1 MSKTRFSMKWDDTQT
16 PEVPRS
22 AEPVA
27 LEDYKPRRESLIE
40 AAMDAT
46 LQERTYSQSVHE
58 RSYGQNVQDRS
69 YSHDEVRLEMPIQAR
84 LETRRDVGDETVI
97 DIPIE
102 AQRDV
107 ALGFA
112 NLIPQTEAAEHFEAL
127 KANLWARY
135 SETAMKVVLFVG
147 ATSGSGASTAAANFA
162 AMLAQDAATRVLLI
176 DANLRTQ
183 ERSEPLSDDIS
194 QRAAGVSLARLLAGP
209 RAPVYPV
216 PGPSN
221 LYVLPSGT
229 KCSMPL
235 SLFQSSAFDD
245 FLKSVRQR
253 FQYVVIDAPPLQ
265 GFPESLVL
273 SRKADGV
280 ILVVESEKTR
290 KRTAL
295 WAKQQ
300 IEAVGGKLLG
310 VVLNK
315 RKYYIPDWL
324 YRRI

>member
-1 MSKTRFSMKWDDTQT
+1 MSKTRFSMQWNDTQT
-16 PEVPRS
+16 AEASGRT
-22 AEPVA
+22 EPVM
-27 LEDYKPRRESLIE
+27 LDDYKPRRESLIE

-46 LQERTYSQSVHE
+46 SQTRGVGS
-58 RSYGQNVQDRS
+58 
-69 YSHDEVRLEMPIQAR
+69 DELRLELPIHAR
-84 LETRRDVGDETVI
+84 LETRHRTDDGEMVE
-97 DIPIE
+97 IPIE

-112 NLIPQTEAAEHFEAL
+112 TLVPQTQAAEHFESL

-135 SETAMKVVLFVG
+135 PETAMKVVLFVG
-147 ATSGSGASTAAANFA
+147 ATSGSGASTAAGNFA
-162 AMLAQDAATRVLLI
+162 AMLAQDPATRVLLI
-176 DANLRTQ
+176 DANLRTE
-183 ERSEPLSDDIS
+183 ERSDPVPDDMND
-194 QRAAGVSLARLLAGP
+194 RAAGVNLARLLAGP
-209 RAPVYPV
+209 IAPVYPV

-221 LYVLPSGT
+221 LYVLPRGT

-235 SLFQSSAFDD
+235 SLFQSAAFDD

-253 FQYVVIDAPPLQ
+253 FQHIVIDAPPLQ

-280 ILVVESEKTR
+280 ILVVESERTR

-295 WAKQQ
+295 WAKRQ
-300 IEAVGGKLLG
+300 IEAAGGKLLG

-315 RKYYIPDWL
+315 RKYNIPNWL
-324 YRRI
+324 YKRI

>member
-1 MSKTRFSMKWDDTQT
+1 MSKTRFSMQWNDTQT
-16 PEVPRS
+16 AEESRL
-22 AEPVA
+22 AEPVM
-27 LEDYKPRRESLIE
+27 LDDYKPRRESLIE
-40 AAMDAT
+40 AAMDVAA
-46 LQERTYSQSVHE
+46 QA
-58 RSYGQNVQDRS
+58 RSFGK
-69 YSHDEVRLEMPIQAR
+69 DEIRLEVPIHAR
-84 LETRRDVGDETVI
+84 LETRHKADDGAVV

-112 NLIPQTEAAEHFEAL
+112 TLVPQMEAAEHFEAL

-135 SETAMKVVLFVG
+135 SEAAMKVVLFVG

-162 AMLAQDAATRVLLI
+162 AMLAQDPATRVLLI
-176 DANLRTQ
+176 DANLRTE
-183 ERSEPLSDDIS
+183 ERREPVPNDMND
-194 QRAAGVSLARLLAGP
+194 RAAGVNLARLLAGP
-209 RAPVYPV
+209 TAPVYPV

-235 SLFQSSAFDD
+235 SLFQSAAFDD

-253 FQYVVIDAPPLQ
+253 FQYVVVDAPPLQ

-295 WAKQQ
+295 WAKRQ
-300 IEAVGGKLLG
+300 IEAAGGKLLG

-315 RKYYIPDWL
+315 RKYNIPDWL
-324 YRRI
+324 YKRI

>member
-1 MSKTRFSMKWDDTQT
+1 MSKTRFSMQWNDAQT
-16 PEVPRS
+16 TEGSGPT
-22 AEPVA
+22 EPVM
-27 LEDYKPRRESLIE
+27 LDNYKPRRESLIE
-40 AAMDAT
+40 AAMNAAVQT
-46 LQERTYSQSVHE
+46 
-58 RSYGQNVQDRS
+58 RSFGN
-69 YSHDEVRLEMPIQAR
+69 DELRLEVPIHAR
-84 LETRRDVGDETVI
+84 LETRYEPDGGAVV

-112 NLIPQTEAAEHFEAL
+112 TLVPQMEAAEHFEAL

-135 SETAMKVVLFVG
+135 SEAAMKVVLFVG
-147 ATSGSGASTAAANFA
+147 ATSGSGASTAAANYA
-162 AMLAQDAATRVLLI
+162 AMLAQDPAARVLLI
-176 DANLRTQ
+176 DANLRTE
-183 ERSEPLSDDIS
+183 ERREPVPSDMND
-194 QRAAGVSLARLLAGP
+194 RAAGVNLARLLAGP
-209 RAPVYPV
+209 TAPVYPV

-235 SLFQSSAFDD
+235 SLFQSAAFDD

-253 FQYVVIDAPPLQ
+253 FQYVVVDAPPLQ

-295 WAKQQ
+295 WAKRQ
-300 IEAVGGKLLG
+300 IEAAGGKLLG

-315 RKYYIPDWL
+315 RKYNIPDWL
-324 YRRI
+324 YKRI